1 LTGTPFPQRLR
12 ISGFCEK
19 GLGHLG
25 LSLTDPMRHAYN
37 DVTYKCLGGKKA
49 VLEN

>member
-1 LTGTPFPQRLR
+1 MADGNIASQGSDL
-12 ISGFCEK
+12 I
-19 GLGHLG
+19 GHLG